1 MIAQRGSG
9 PMLEEKAGYL
19 KDSPINIRIL
29 HIENYPLHYHLDP
42 EFIYVLKGFVTLKCG
57 SSIYKMQQGDI
68 FVANESE
75 VHGIY
80 HCSTDNVVL
89 MIQIDARYFIKMF
102 PALNSS
108 VYRTLSKD
116 RNDENLVYLRS
127 QLLHVAFN
135 YLKRS
140 PGYKMENT
148 NLMEDIINFMDKYFA
163 TFYFEGQTVMQRRYD
178 KPERTERLGRIISY
192 LYKHHDENVTL
203 KDLAEMEYLSEY
215 YISHLITSGTGLNFR
230 ELLAFARVEES
241 EKLLLQSDEKVS
253 AIAKKCGFSTTAYYV
268 KFFKKWYRCE
278 PDEYRQLYSAHTKGS
293 DLEKSKEMEVNKALD
308 LVTEL
313 INFLSFESDEE
324 VGVKFRFDEI
334 DVDAKAKESGLKKLE
349 KRAEFGGTYSKSR
362 YIIYGSEFISNALG
376 ADLKTH
382 EEQFVD
388 EKGNYIWDTLAVIP
402 HIFRKYVNSEE
413 NVIRENNYIDMGR
426 SGTLLSGERGI
437 VNSYEIAKPAFYA
450 YRFLRAMRG
459 SILSSG
465 DGHIITRG
473 KSGNARQ
480 IAVLAYNTSETIEA
494 LFERGGNMNQ
504 VQKVI
509 SGYRDSHTY
518 KITVKGL
525 EPGTYDIIR
534 VSQEHKDTMFAYAV
548 MDNNVRNRLTE
559 EEIMTLDEGTVP
571 DTTIEHRYIDDDIQ
585 LDINL
590 KGLSFYYIRIIKR

>member
-1 MIAQRGSG
+1 
-9 PMLEEKAGYL
+9 MLEEKAGYL
-19 KDSPINIRIL
+19 RDSPINIRIL

-89 MIQIDARYFIKMF
+89 MIQIDTGYFIKMF

-140 PGYKMENT
+140 PGYKIENT

-163 TFYFEGQTVMQRRYD
+163 TFYFEGQTVMQRRYE

-192 LYKHHDENVTL
+192 LYKHHDENITL

-215 YISHLITSGTGLNFR
+215 YISHLITGGTGLNFR

-241 EKLLLQSDEKVS
+241 EKLLLQSNEKVS
-253 AIAKKCGFSTTAYYV
+253 SIAKQCGFSTTAYYI

-278 PDEYRQLYSAHTKGS
+278 PDEYRQLYSAHTKGF
-293 DLEKSKEMEVNKALD
+293 DLEKSKEIEVNKALD

-324 VGVKFRFDEI
+324 VGVKFRFEEI
-334 DVDAKAKESGLKKLE
+334 DLNARVTTDGKKVLE
-349 KRAEFGGTYSKSR
+349 KHVEFGGAYSKSR
-362 YIIYGSEFISNALG
+362 YIIYGSEFISKALG
-376 ADLKTH
+376 ANMDSHEDL
-382 EEQFVD
+382 FID
-388 EKGNYIWDTLAVIP
+388 ESGNYIPKVCRL
-402 HIFRKYVNSEE
+402 
-413 NVIRENNYIDMGR
+413 
-426 SGTLLSGERGI
+426 
-437 VNSYEIAKPAFYA
+437 
-450 YRFLRAMRG
+450 
-459 SILSSG
+459 
-465 DGHIITRG
+465 
-473 KSGNARQ
+473 
-480 IAVLAYNTSETIEA
+480 
-494 LFERGGNMNQ
+494 RGGSDTRKQ
-504 VQKVI
+504 LYR
-509 SGYRDSHTY
+509 YRDTENSACRRTRDSY
-518 KITVKGL
+518 C
-525 EPGTYDIIR
+525 
-534 VSQEHKDTMFAYAV
+534 S
-548 MDNNVRNRLTE
+548 RNRKTCILC
-559 EEIMTLDEGTVP
+559 I
-571 DTTIEHRYIDDDIQ
+571 
-585 LDINL
+585 
-590 KGLSFYYIRIIKR
+590 